1 MSDETQKIRIA
12 EPSQEKHGAW
22 YLVTG
27 LIMGLILGI
36 IYAHWINPVIYE
48 NTEPSSL
55 NETDKDIYRS
65 TIAQVFAKTDNAD
78 RALRRLALLEDD
90 DPFLALGSQAQR
102 ALAQGKEEE
111 ARALALLASIIQPP
125 VSDPSANISEPAQT
139 LPEPTATL
147 QRIPTQTLPIET
159 QTP

>member
-1 MSDETQKIRIA
+1 MSEETQEIRLA
-12 EPSQEKHGAW
+12 DHLPEKHGAW

-27 LIMGLILGI
+27 LIMGLILGM
-36 IYAHWINPVIYE
+36 IYARWVNPIIYE

-65 TIAQVFAKTDNAD
+65 TIAQVFAKTGALD
-78 RALRRLALLEDD
+78 RALRRMELLEDE
-90 DPFLALGSQAQR
+90 DPFLALGSQAQL
-102 ALAQGKEEE
+102 ALAQGKEDE
-111 ARALALLASIIQPP
+111 ARALAMLASNLQP
-125 VSDPSANISEPAQT
+125 VNDPSADILEPAQT